1 VRIPLDEC
9 VPARLKAAFPGH
21 TVRSVTETAWRSS
34 TDKSILGFAQKHFDV
49 FLTVDRNLEK
59 QHDLG
64 KLRLGFVVAH
74 VPNNRLDA
82 FQPIL
87 RELRDAVETVRC
99 GEVAHVKSPERRS
112 TDPR

>member
-1 VRIPLDEC
+1 VRILLDEC
-9 VPARLKAAFPGH
+9 VPVRLKAALPGH
-21 TVRSVTETAWRSS
+21 TVRSVTETGWRSS

-59 QHDLG
+59 QHNLG
-64 KLRLGFVVAH
+64 KLGLGFVVVH

-87 RELRDAVETVRC
+87 RELRDAVEAIRS
-99 GEVAHVKSPERRS
+99 GEVLHVRHPESRA
-112 TDPR
+112 